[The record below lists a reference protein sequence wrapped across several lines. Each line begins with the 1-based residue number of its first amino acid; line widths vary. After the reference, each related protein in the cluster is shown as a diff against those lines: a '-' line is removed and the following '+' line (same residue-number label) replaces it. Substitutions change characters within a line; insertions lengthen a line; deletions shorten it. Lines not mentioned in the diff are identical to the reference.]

1 MFKLFLVV
9 AFSVG
14 AGYYL
19 GFEDAQKYSENIFVR
34 TVHKI
39 GGDSRGRVGADADR
53 QLDSL
58 EKR

>member
-1 MFKLFLVV
+1 MFKFLFTVIV
-9 AFSVG
+9 CVS

-19 GFEDAQKYSENIFVR
+19 GFQDAQKYSENVFVR

-53 QLDSL
+53 QMDSL

>member
-1 MFKLFLVV
+1 MFKFLFIVIV
-9 AFSVG
+9 STS

-19 GFEDAQKYSENIFVR
+19 GFQDAQKYTENVFVR

-53 QLDSL
+53 QMDSL

>member
-1 MFKLFLVV
+1 MFKFLFIIVISL
-9 AFSVG
+9 S
-14 AGYYL
+14 AGYYF

-39 GGDSRGRVGADADR
+39 GGDSRRRVGADADR
-53 QLDSL
+53 QMDSL